1 MRVYNL
7 ATELWLPRTP
17 EELFPFF
24 AEAANLERITPPW
37 LSFRITTP
45 QPIDVRAGTR
55 IDYRLRLHGVPVR
68 WRTRITAWEPPV
80 RFVDEQLRGP
90 YRLWVHE
97 HGLVAGDGGTWCR
110 DRVRYAPP
118 GGALAN
124 RLLVARDVTT
134 IFAYRRAALRALF
147 AGGEPAVTAEDR
159 AAVTIAEETA
169 PAQG

>member
-1 MRVYNL
+1 MRVHNL
-7 ATELWLPRTP
+7 ATELWLPRAP

-45 QPIDVRAGTR
+45 RPIEVRAGAR
-55 IDYRLRLHGVPVR
+55 IDYRLRLRGIPVG
-68 WRTRITAWEPPV
+68 WRTRIAVWEPPR

-97 HGLVAGDGGTWCR
+97 HGFAAGDGGTWCR
-110 DRVRYAPP
+110 DLVRYAPI
-118 GGALAN
+118 GGALAH
-124 RLLVARDVTT
+124 RLLVARDVTA

-147 AGGEPAVTAEDR
+147 AGGEPAVTPGDR
-159 AAVTIAEETA
+159 AAVTITEEPA
-169 PAQG
+169 PLHG